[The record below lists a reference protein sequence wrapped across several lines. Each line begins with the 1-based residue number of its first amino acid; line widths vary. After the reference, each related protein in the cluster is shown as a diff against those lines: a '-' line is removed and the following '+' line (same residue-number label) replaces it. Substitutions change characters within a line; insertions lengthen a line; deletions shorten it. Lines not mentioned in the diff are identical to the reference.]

1 MLLGKEIRQKAKVQ
15 LLSFEEG
22 MECHSNSTLP
32 TIPTVTK
39 SPRNLIESPAPETMV
54 EAPSHSKKNKQEKA
68 DQHSNTEID
77 DPSRS
82 LFGRG

>member
-1 MLLGKEIRQKAKVQ
+1 
-15 LLSFEEG
+15 
-22 MECHSNSTLP
+22 MECHSNSTFP

-39 SPRNLIESPAPETMV
+39 SPRNLKESPAPETMV
-54 EAPSHSKKNKQEKA
+54 EAPSHSKTKKKKQEKA